1 MSYLFKTY
9 IAEGREYFI
18 YGEDGEEIK
27 KDFPFS
33 ESLMRILD
41 LDYLRLDVIC
51 KKIDHAWY
59 DLCRE
64 KEQHFADVILE
75 GLNELAREHFFFE
88 LTRMDWQERLSKAR
102 ERNYERV
109 SELLPHKK
117 ISWIPSEIAEEQ
129 RQITEILRLTLDV
142 DIGRDDPRRPAEKL
156 AAYYRNEMRDPDNNR
171 LGIYRFETLSAKYEP
186 TEHGFFSEVLYPT
199 SVYDLID
206 FYLRENIRREQ
217 NWRVCK
223 NCKRYFPMTGRVSA
237 EYCDRPI
244 TASGSTCKDL
254 GSTKI
259 WEARMRDEESF
270 KNYRREYKRRYA
282 WIRLGKWTA
291 EEFADWSAR
300 AQQKKA
306 NCDSGA
312 ISEAA
317 FAAWLKNS

>member
-1 MSYLFKTY
+1 MSYIFKTY
-9 IAEGREYFI
+9 IAEGREYFV
-18 YGEDGEEIK
+18 YGEDSEEIK

-41 LDYLRLDVIC
+41 LDTDRLETIC
-51 KKIDHAWY
+51 HRIDRAWY
-59 DLCRE
+59 ELCRE
-64 KEQHFADVILE
+64 KEQRFADVMLE
-75 GLNELAREHFFFE
+75 GLDELAQEHLFFE
-88 LTRMDWQERLSKAR
+88 VTRMDWRERLSKAR
-102 ERNYERV
+102 EKNYERV
-109 SELLPHKK
+109 VDLPHKK
-117 ISWIPSEIAEEQ
+117 ISWIPAEIQ
-129 RQITEILRLTLDV
+129 LRQSQITEILRLTLDV

-156 AAYYRNEMRDPDNNR
+156 AAYFRNEMRDPAYSR
-171 LGIYRFETLSAKYEP
+171 LKTFDFEQLPTKYEP

-300 AQQKKA
+300 AQKKKTA
-306 NCDSGA
+306 CDSGA
-312 ISEAA
+312 ISEEE